1 MLTQL
6 AKRGC
11 ISNGGVML
19 EIRREDYKKKD
30 NIAQGGQEI
39 QQGEVEE
46 LKEFVVS
53 INRVAKVVKGGKKFG
68 FNALVVVGDGK
79 SNVGY
84 GLGKAREVRQ
94 AIEKATNR
102 AKKNMKSIPMRGST
116 IPHATVGR
124 FGAASVILKPA
135 APGTGVIAG
144 GAVRAVLESAGIR
157 DILTKS
163 QKSQNPF
170 NVVKATLSGLMG
182 LRTRKEVAEIRN
194 KNLNKV
200 WET

>member
-1 MLTQL
+1 MQL
-6 AKRGC
+6 AKRDY

-19 EIRREDYKKKD
+19 QTEQNDKEKKEYIVGSEK
-30 NIAQGGQEI
+30 EI
-39 QQGEVEE
+39 QQPESEK

-68 FNALVVVGDGK
+68 FNALVVVGDEK

-84 GLGKAREVRQ
+84 GIGKAREVRQ
-94 AIEKATNR
+94 AIEKATNK
-102 AKKNMKSIPMRGST
+102 AKKNMQHVPMRGFT
-116 IPHATVGR
+116 IPHATIGR

-144 GAVRAVLESAGIR
+144 GAVRAVLESAGIK

-163 QKSQNPF
+163 QRSQNPF
-170 NVVKATLSGLMG
+170 NVVKATISGLRG
-182 LRTRKEVAEIRN
+182 LRTRREVAEIRN
-194 KNLNKV
+194 KNLN
-200 WET
+200 EI